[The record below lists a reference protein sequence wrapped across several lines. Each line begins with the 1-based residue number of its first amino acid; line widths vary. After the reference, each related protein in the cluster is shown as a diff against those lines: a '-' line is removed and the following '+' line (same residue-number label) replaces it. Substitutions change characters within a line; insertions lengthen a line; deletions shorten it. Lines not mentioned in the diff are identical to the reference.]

1 MTWPTS
7 STPSQIWTCQC
18 RLARC
23 SLWWWSWLSFVT
35 WSESLLWGNFR
46 IRVILL
52 YLPCLP
58 HLLFKSRKH
67 STWYSV
73 LNLSSNCL
81 SSLQVR
87 NQHWSLIME
96 SVVPSDK
103 GNYTCVV
110 ENDYG
115 SINHTYH
122 LDVVGEFTSPW
133 VPAMCHPAAAW
144 LIWSCESE
152 RCFSLY
158 FQEGWF
164 VFLLSKYRLSLR
176 RMLLSFDMCSVS
188 WLAELRAFI
197 VVPLVP
203 KHPLVWRGC
212 DAKCAD
218 VLEAEISLEKKK
230 KKS

>member
-1 MTWPTS
+1 MDDQSEAHLPRNIDTGVSVAFPGHLAASGGTLKPMTWPTS

-144 LIWSCESE
+144 LIWSCELSGGLV
-152 RCFSLY
+152 CFP
-158 FQEGWF
+158 
-164 VFLLSKYRLSLR
+164 
-176 RMLLSFDMCSVS
+176 SF
-188 WLAELRAFI
+188 
-197 VVPLVP
+197 
-203 KHPLVWRGC
+203 
-212 DAKCAD
+212 
-218 VLEAEISLEKKK
+218 
-230 KKS
+230 